1 LGDKEIVEG
10 LDSLR
15 LERGLGKAWNGFG
28 QEKEGILGADDFRE
42 RGSLLGIGFIQVI
55 GVW

>member
-1 LGDKEIVEG
+1 MEG